1 MTKFSNSERLRQR
14 LPGGARGGP
23 EGVSGVAVPG
33 GGEQRP
39 PGHAR
44 AERGRRR
51 APSPGR
57 QRRRQRRG
65 TAPPHTASGPLLG
78 LLDRARS
85 ACSPPP
91 RPAAPCPAGGDGSRT
106 PGRSGAGP
114 VLPRSA
120 RRAVP
125 PGMLSPRARRAAAGR
140 RRTAG
145 LAPRGSQG
153 KKKKILPG
161 GLGKE
166 RHLQRLQRRARLG
179 GLNPA
184 RGAKLAPGPRLG
196 LLCRCQKVNSARLP
210 GHCAPRC
217 RPAAHGEGGG
227 RRPTASHSPWPFTLW
242 RAAGAPRQLHR
253 APRSRPPHSSCAPAA
268 RPPRPAL
275 PAPAPPRAP
284 TAQSPGAS
292 LASRRTPAPGF
303 AEEGARPRPRGAGP
317 APVPPHRGR
326 RLGRAGASAGCGA
339 LPGLRAHS
347 GVHVY
352 VYVLLRIAVVA
363 AVTCV
368 RCSVLG
374 DLVPC
379 SPCWASPPLST
390 VAASL
395 FGFTVRA
402 TNQAEVSGGTKSL
415 VGAGSVPLHDGAA
428 LAGDA
433 NYRLITTRTV
443 PALGRT
449 ENRFSGN
456 TVPASPGARG
466 LRLCGNTALP
476 PTNGSLGSQMLL
488 VVQAV
493 ARLLPKCMAKSRC
506 SGAGSNPI
514 LKRPQMLAPATA
526 SLGRVGRVCKHI
538 SLPGDTSPLSQCSR
552 GEVCRSRAQPLR
564 PALGAR
570 GQVYPCKAL
579 TELGA

>member
-23 EGVSGVAVPG
+23 EGRPGLRYPPAASRGRQAMQGQSGVRAAPRRQAGSDAGNAGGQLRRTQPRDPSWTAGQGPIRLLSPSSACCPLPRRRRRVAGPG
-33 GGEQRP
+33 Q
-39 PGHAR
+39 
-44 AERGRRR
+44 ERGW
-51 APSPGR
+51 
-57 QRRRQRRG
+57 
-65 TAPPHTASGPLLG
+65 
-78 LLDRARS
+78 
-85 ACSPPP
+85 P
-91 RPAAPCPAGGDGSRT
+91 RPAGDALTPRQKGCGGPAPHGRAGAEGLTGKEGENPAR
-106 PGRSGAGP
+106 
-114 VLPRSA
+114 
-120 RRAVP
+120 
-125 PGMLSPRARRAAAGR
+125 
-140 RRTAG
+140 
-145 LAPRGSQG
+145 
-153 KKKKILPG
+153 

-210 GHCAPRC
+210 GHSAPRC

-275 PAPAPPRAP
+275 PAPAPPRTP
-284 TAQSPGAS
+284 TAQSPRAS
-292 LASRRTPAPGF
+292 LASRRTPVPGF
-303 AEEGARPRPRGAGP
+303 AEEGARPRPRGSGP
-317 APVPPHRGR
+317 APVPPHRSR

-379 SPCWASPPLST
+379 SPFWASPPLST
-390 VAASL
+390 VPASL

-415 VGAGSVPLHDGAA
+415 VGCWKCSTARWSSTC
-428 LAGDA
+428 
-433 NYRLITTRTV
+433 R
-443 PALGRT
+443 GR
-449 ENRFSGN
+449 
-456 TVPASPGARG
+456 
-466 LRLCGNTALP
+466 
-476 PTNGSLGSQMLL
+476 
-488 VVQAV
+488 
-493 ARLLPKCMAKSRC
+493 
-506 SGAGSNPI
+506 
-514 LKRPQMLAPATA
+514 
-526 SLGRVGRVCKHI
+526 
-538 SLPGDTSPLSQCSR
+538 
-552 GEVCRSRAQPLR
+552 
-564 PALGAR
+564 
-570 GQVYPCKAL
+570 
-579 TELGA
+579 